1 MNATNLF
8 QRKIN
13 NTKLL
18 THNKNLKYLVTLI
31 LFIFFVGNQ
40 LAQNGLS
47 DLNFV
52 ATSSFVPTIKD
63 AIKFTDLPEI
73 KDSVNRISNIK
84 YGITSVPLFPKYEVQ
99 TIEEAKLANEPLPKL
114 YNSLLK
120 LGYGPFYT
128 MPYGEFWIANN
139 RSRENNYGAHVKHL
153 SSTAQLEGV
162 GNSGYSNNRIELFG
176 KQFYKKHTLSGEINY
191 DRRVIHYYGFDID
204 SNDSK
209 SKDFDA
215 NTKQRY
221 QLIEPKLKLQSHYSD
236 SIHINHTI
244 LLSYYNLKNQ
254 NQESENNIKL
264 NGLTSLFINKEK
276 LNVNILT
283 DYYNHKQS
291 NDTINDLII
300 SVNPSFEA
308 KGNKWNAN
316 VGLAGTINNFNNK
329 TRFYFYPQIN
339 FNYDI
344 YENIIIP
351 YAGVNGGLIKNSF
364 KQLSTENPFIDS
376 TIRYANTNNKY
387 NLFLGLKGNLSSN
400 TSYDA
405 RVTYS
410 QFDNLHF
417 FVVNYNDIN
426 KMYNR
431 FNVVYD
437 TASLLNISGQI
448 NYQLNEKLKLIA
460 KGDYNLYTPKNL
472 DYAYHKPSF
481 FLTFTGA
488 YNLRNKIIV
497 KADLFFVGSQWA
509 KSQYI
514 DKQLN
519 GYFDGNIEAEYRYTK
534 TLSFFARFNNIANQ
548 RYYKWESLPSQ
559 RFNMMIG
566 LSFIPF

>member
-8 QRKIN
+8 QKKIN

-18 THNKNLKYLVTLI
+18 TQNKNLKYLVTLI
-31 LFIFFVGNQ
+31 LFIFFAGNQ

-162 GNSGYSNNRIELFG
+162 GNSDYSNNKIELFG

-236 SIHINHTI
+236 SVHINHTI
-244 LLSYYNLKNQ
+244 LLSYYNLQNQ

-316 VGLAGTINNFNNK
+316 VGLAGPINNFNNK

-410 QFDNLHF
+410 QFDSLHF

-548 RYYKWESLPSQ
+548 RYYKWERLPSQ

>member
-8 QRKIN
+8 QKKIN

-18 THNKNLKYLVTLI
+18 TQNKHLKYLLTFI
-31 LFIFFVGNQ
+31 LFIFFAGNQ

-162 GNSGYSNNRIELFG
+162 GNSGYSNNKIELFG

-204 SNDSK
+204 SNDLK
-209 SKDFDA
+209 LKDFDA

-236 SIHINHTI
+236 SVHINHTI

-308 KGNKWNAN
+308 KGNNWNAN
-316 VGLAGTINNFNNK
+316 VGLAATINKFD
-329 TRFYFYPQIN
+329 TMARFYFYPQIN

-364 KQLSTENPFIDS
+364 KQLTTENPFIDS
-376 TIRYANTNNKY
+376 TLRYANTNNKY

-431 FNVVYD
+431 FNVIYD
-437 TASLLNISGQI
+437 NASLLNISGQI

-460 KGDYNLYTPKNL
+460 KGDYNSYKTDKLTP
-472 DYAYHKPSF
+472 AYHKPSF

-514 DKQLN
+514 DKPLK

-548 RYYKWESLPSQ
+548 RYYQWESLPSQ

>member
-8 QRKIN
+8 QKKIN

-18 THNKNLKYLVTLI
+18 IQNKHLKYLLTFI
-31 LFIFFVGNQ
+31 LFIFFAGNQ

-162 GNSGYSNNRIELFG
+162 GNSGYSNNKIELFG

-191 DRRVIHYYGFDID
+191 DRRVIHYYGFDAT
-204 SNDSK
+204 SNDLK
-209 SKDFDA
+209 LKDFDA

-236 SIHINHTI
+236 SVHINHTI
-244 LLSYYNLKNQ
+244 ILSYYNLQNQ

-264 NGLTSLFINKEK
+264 KGLTSLFINKEK

-291 NDTINDLII
+291 NETINDLII

-308 KGNKWNAN
+308 KGNNWNAN
-316 VGLAGTINNFNNK
+316 VGLAATINNFD
-329 TRFYFYPQIN
+329 TMARFYFYPQIN

-364 KQLSTENPFIDS
+364 KQLTTENPFIDS

-460 KGDYNLYTPKNL
+460 KGDYNLYNPENL
-472 DYAYHKPSF
+472 KYAYHKPSF

-509 KSQYI
+509 LSQNKEI
-514 DKQLN
+514 QLN

-548 RYYKWESLPSQ
+548 RYYQWERLPSQ

>member
-8 QRKIN
+8 QKKIN

-18 THNKNLKYLVTLI
+18 TQNKYLKYLLTFI
-31 LFIFFVGNQ
+31 LFIFFAGNQ

-162 GNSGYSNNRIELFG
+162 GNSGYSNNKIELFG

-236 SIHINHTI
+236 SVHINHTI
-244 LLSYYNLKNQ
+244 LLSYYNLQNQ

-308 KGNKWNAN
+308 KGSNWNAN
-316 VGLAGTINNFNNK
+316 VGLAATINKFD
-329 TRFYFYPQIN
+329 TMARFYFYPQIN

-364 KQLSTENPFIDS
+364 KQLTTENPFIDS
-376 TIRYANTNNKY
+376 TLRYANTNNKY

-431 FNVVYD
+431 FNVIYD
-437 TASLLNISGQI
+437 NASLLNISGQI

-460 KGDYNLYTPKNL
+460 KGDYNSYKTKNL
-472 DYAYHKPSF
+472 AYAYHKPSF

-509 KSQYI
+509 LSQNEN
-514 DKQLN
+514 KPLK

-548 RYYKWESLPSQ
+548 RYYQWERLPSQ

>member
-8 QRKIN
+8 QKKIN

-18 THNKNLKYLVTLI
+18 TQNKHLKYLLTFI
-31 LFIFFVGNQ
+31 LFIFFGGIQ

-162 GNSGYSNNRIELFG
+162 GNSDYSNNKIELFG

-191 DRRVIHYYGFDID
+191 DRRVIHYYGFDAT
-204 SNDSK
+204 SNDLK
-209 SKDFDA
+209 LKDFDA

-244 LLSYYNLKNQ
+244 LLSYYNLQNQ

-308 KGNKWNAN
+308 KGSNWNAN

-364 KQLSTENPFIDS
+364 KQLTTENPFIDS
-376 TIRYANTNNKY
+376 TLRYANTNNKY

-514 DKQLN
+514 DKPLN

>member
-8 QRKIN
+8 QKKIN

-18 THNKNLKYLVTLI
+18 TQNKYLKYLLTFI
-31 LFIFFVGNQ
+31 LFIFFAGNQ

-162 GNSGYSNNRIELFG
+162 GNSGYSNNKIELFG

-191 DRRVIHYYGFDID
+191 DRRVIHYYGFDAT
-204 SNDSK
+204 SNDLK

-264 NGLTSLFINKEK
+264 KGLTSLFINKEK

-308 KGNKWNAN
+308 KGNNWNAN
-316 VGLAGTINNFNNK
+316 VGLAATINKFD
-329 TRFYFYPQIN
+329 TMARFYFYPQIN

-364 KQLSTENPFIDS
+364 KQLTTENPFIDS
-376 TIRYANTNNKY
+376 TLRYANTNNKY

-410 QFDNLHF
+410 QFDSLHF

-431 FNVVYD
+431 FNVIYD
-437 TASLLNISGQI
+437 NASLLNISGQI

-460 KGDYNLYTPKNL
+460 KGDYNLYNPENL
-472 DYAYHKPSF
+472 EYAYHKPSF

-509 KSQYI
+509 LSQNENKSL
-514 DKQLN
+514 K

-548 RYYKWESLPSQ
+548 RYYQWERLPSQ

>member
-1 MNATNLF
+1 VC
-8 QRKIN
+8 
-13 NTKLL
+13 NT
-18 THNKNLKYLVTLI
+18 
-31 LFIFFVGNQ
+31 
-40 LAQNGLS
+40 LS
-47 DLNFV
+47 LH
-52 ATSSFVPTIKD
+52 D
-63 AIKFTDLPEI
+63 ALP
-73 KDSVNRISNIK
+73 ISND
-84 YGITSVPLFPKYEVQ
+84 
-99 TIEEAKLANEPLPKL
+99 
-114 YNSLLK
+114 LK
-120 LGYGPFYT
+120 L
-128 MPYGEFWIANN
+128 
-139 RSRENNYGAHVKHL
+139 
-153 SSTAQLEGV
+153 
-162 GNSGYSNNRIELFG
+162 
-176 KQFYKKHTLSGEINY
+176 
-191 DRRVIHYYGFDID
+191 
-204 SNDSK
+204 
-209 SKDFDA
+209 KDFDA

-236 SIHINHTI
+236 SVHINHTI

-308 KGNKWNAN
+308 KGSNWNAN

-329 TRFYFYPQIN
+329 ARFYFYPQIN

-364 KQLSTENPFIDS
+364 KQLTTENPFIDS
-376 TIRYANTNNKY
+376 TLRYANTNNKY

-410 QFDNLHF
+410 QFDSLHF

-431 FNVVYD
+431 FNVIYD
-437 TASLLNISGQI
+437 NASLLNISGQI

-472 DYAYHKPSF
+472 DHAYHKPSF

-514 DKQLN
+514 DKPLN

-548 RYYKWESLPSQ
+548 RYYQWESLPSQ

>member
-8 QRKIN
+8 QKKIN

-18 THNKNLKYLVTLI
+18 IQNKHLKYLLTFI
-31 LFIFFVGNQ
+31 LFIFFAGNQ

-84 YGITSVPLFPKYEVQ
+84 YGITSAPLFPKYEVQ

-162 GNSGYSNNRIELFG
+162 GNSGYSNNKIELFG

-191 DRRVIHYYGFDID
+191 DRRVIHYYGFDAT
-204 SNDSK
+204 SNDLK
-209 SKDFDA
+209 LKDFDA

-236 SIHINHTI
+236 SVHINHTI
-244 LLSYYNLKNQ
+244 LLSYYNLQNQ

-264 NGLTSLFINKEK
+264 KGLTSLFINKEK

-291 NDTINDLII
+291 NETINDLII

-308 KGNKWNAN
+308 KGNNWNAN
-316 VGLAGTINNFNNK
+316 VGLAATINNFD
-329 TRFYFYPQIN
+329 TMARFYFYPQIN

-364 KQLSTENPFIDS
+364 KQLTTENPFIDS

-460 KGDYNLYTPKNL
+460 KGDYNLYDPENL
-472 DYAYHKPSF
+472 EYAYHKPSF

-509 KSQYI
+509 LSQNKEI
-514 DKQLN
+514 QLN

-548 RYYKWESLPSQ
+548 RYYQWERLPSQ

>member
-8 QRKIN
+8 QKKIN

-18 THNKNLKYLVTLI
+18 IQNKHLKYLLTFI
-31 LFIFFVGNQ
+31 LFIFFAGNQ

-162 GNSGYSNNRIELFG
+162 GNSGYSNNKIELFG

-191 DRRVIHYYGFDID
+191 DRRVIHYYGFDAT
-204 SNDSK
+204 SNDLK
-209 SKDFDA
+209 LKDFDA

-236 SIHINHTI
+236 SVHINHTI

-308 KGNKWNAN
+308 KGSNWNAN
-316 VGLAGTINNFNNK
+316 VGLAATINNFD
-329 TRFYFYPQIN
+329 TMARFYFYPQIN

-364 KQLSTENPFIDS
+364 KQLTTENPFIDS

-460 KGDYNLYTPKNL
+460 KGDYNLYDPENL
-472 DYAYHKPSF
+472 EYAYHKPSF

-509 KSQYI
+509 LSQNKEI
-514 DKQLN
+514 QLN

-548 RYYKWESLPSQ
+548 RYYQWERLPSQ

>member
-8 QRKIN
+8 QKKIN

-18 THNKNLKYLVTLI
+18 TQNKHLKYLLTFI
-31 LFIFFVGNQ
+31 LFIFFAGNQ

-162 GNSGYSNNRIELFG
+162 GNSGYSNNKIELFG

-191 DRRVIHYYGFDID
+191 DRRVIHYYGFDTSSKD
-204 SNDSK
+204 LK

-236 SIHINHTI
+236 SVHINHTI
-244 LLSYYNLKNQ
+244 LLSYYNLQNQ

-264 NGLTSLFINKEK
+264 KGLTSLFINKEK

-308 KGNKWNAN
+308 KGNNWNAN
-316 VGLAGTINNFNNK
+316 VGLAATINKFD
-329 TRFYFYPQIN
+329 TMARFYFYPQIN

-364 KQLSTENPFIDS
+364 KQLTTENPFIDS
-376 TIRYANTNNKY
+376 TLRYANTNNKY

-405 RVTYS
+405 RLTYS
-410 QFDNLHF
+410 QFDSLHF

-431 FNVVYD
+431 FNVIYD
-437 TASLLNISGQI
+437 NASLLNISGQI

-460 KGDYNLYTPKNL
+460 KGDYNSYKTTNL
-472 DYAYHKPSF
+472 KYAYHKPSF

-509 KSQYI
+509 LSQNEN
-514 DKQLN
+514 KLLK

-548 RYYKWESLPSQ
+548 RYYQWERLPSQ

>member
-8 QRKIN
+8 QKKIN

-18 THNKNLKYLVTLI
+18 TQNKHLKYLLTFI
-31 LFIFFVGNQ
+31 LFIFFAGNQ

-162 GNSGYSNNRIELFG
+162 GNSGYSNNKIELFG

-236 SIHINHTI
+236 SVHINHTI
-244 LLSYYNLKNQ
+244 LLSYYNLQNQ

-308 KGNKWNAN
+308 KGSNWNAN
-316 VGLAGTINNFNNK
+316 VGLAATINNFD
-329 TRFYFYPQIN
+329 TMARFYFYPQIN

-364 KQLSTENPFIDS
+364 KQLTTENPFIDS
-376 TIRYANTNNKY
+376 TLRYANTNNKY

-417 FVVNYNDIN
+417 FVINYNDIN

-437 TASLLNISGQI
+437 NASLLNISGQI

-472 DYAYHKPSF
+472 DHAYHKPSF

-509 KSQYI
+509 LSQNEN
-514 DKQLN
+514 KPLK

-548 RYYKWESLPSQ
+548 RYYQWERLPSQ

>member
-8 QRKIN
+8 QKKIN

-18 THNKNLKYLVTLI
+18 TQNKHLKYLLTFI
-31 LFIFFVGNQ
+31 LFIFFAGNQ

-162 GNSGYSNNRIELFG
+162 GNSDYSNNKIELFG

-191 DRRVIHYYGFDID
+191 DRRVIHYYGFDAT
-204 SNDSK
+204 SNDLK
-209 SKDFDA
+209 LKDFDA

-236 SIHINHTI
+236 SVHINHTI
-244 LLSYYNLKNQ
+244 LLSYYNLQNQ

-316 VGLAGTINNFNNK
+316 VGLAATINKFD
-329 TRFYFYPQIN
+329 TMARFYFYPQIN

-364 KQLSTENPFIDS
+364 KQLTTENPFIDS
-376 TIRYANTNNKY
+376 TLRYANTNNKY

-410 QFDNLHF
+410 QFDSLHF

-431 FNVVYD
+431 FNVIYD
-437 TASLLNISGQI
+437 NASLLNISGQI

-472 DYAYHKPSF
+472 DHAYHKPSF

-514 DKQLN
+514 DKPLN

-548 RYYKWESLPSQ
+548 RYYQWESLPSQ

>member
-8 QRKIN
+8 QKKIN

-18 THNKNLKYLVTLI
+18 TQNKHLKYLLTFI
-31 LFIFFVGNQ
+31 LFIFFAGNQ

-162 GNSGYSNNRIELFG
+162 GNSDYSNNKIELFG

-191 DRRVIHYYGFDID
+191 DRRVIHYYGFDAT
-204 SNDSK
+204 SNDLK
-209 SKDFDA
+209 LKDFDA

-236 SIHINHTI
+236 SVHINHTI
-244 LLSYYNLKNQ
+244 LLSYYNLQNQ

-316 VGLAGTINNFNNK
+316 VGLAATINKFD
-329 TRFYFYPQIN
+329 TMARFYFYPQIN

-364 KQLSTENPFIDS
+364 KQLTTENPFIDS
-376 TIRYANTNNKY
+376 TLRYANTNNKY

-410 QFDNLHF
+410 QFDSLHF

-431 FNVVYD
+431 FNVIYD
-437 TASLLNISGQI
+437 NASLLNISGQI

-460 KGDYNLYTPKNL
+460 KGDYNLYNPEILK
-472 DYAYHKPSF
+472 YAYHKPSF

-509 KSQYI
+509 LSQNEN
-514 DKQLN
+514 KPLK

-548 RYYKWESLPSQ
+548 RYYQWESLPSQ

>member
-8 QRKIN
+8 QKKIN

-18 THNKNLKYLVTLI
+18 IQNKHLKYLLTFI
-31 LFIFFVGNQ
+31 LFIFFAGNQ

-99 TIEEAKLANEPLPKL
+99 KIEEAKLANEPLPKL

-153 SSTAQLEGV
+153 SSTAQLDGV
-162 GNSGYSNNRIELFG
+162 GNSGYSNNKIELFG

-191 DRRVIHYYGFDID
+191 DRRVIHYYGFDAT
-204 SNDSK
+204 SNDLK
-209 SKDFDA
+209 LKDFDA

-236 SIHINHTI
+236 SVHINHTI
-244 LLSYYNLKNQ
+244 LLSYYNLQNQ

-264 NGLTSLFINKEK
+264 KGLTSLFINKEK

-291 NDTINDLII
+291 NETINDLII

-308 KGNKWNAN
+308 KGNNWNAN
-316 VGLAGTINNFNNK
+316 VGLAATINNFD
-329 TRFYFYPQIN
+329 TMARFYFYPQIN

-364 KQLSTENPFIDS
+364 KQLTTENPFIDS

-460 KGDYNLYTPKNL
+460 KGDYNLYDPENL
-472 DYAYHKPSF
+472 EYAYHKPSF

-509 KSQYI
+509 LSQNKEI
-514 DKQLN
+514 QLN

-548 RYYKWESLPSQ
+548 RYYQWERLPSQ

>member
-8 QRKIN
+8 QKKIN

-18 THNKNLKYLVTLI
+18 TQNKHLKYLLTFI
-31 LFIFFVGNQ
+31 LFIFFGGIQ

-191 DRRVIHYYGFDID
+191 DRRVIHYYGFDAT
-204 SNDSK
+204 SNDLK
-209 SKDFDA
+209 LKDFDA

-236 SIHINHTI
+236 SVHINHTI

-308 KGNKWNAN
+308 KGSNWNAN

-329 TRFYFYPQIN
+329 ARFYFYPQIN

-364 KQLSTENPFIDS
+364 KQLTTENPFIDS
-376 TIRYANTNNKY
+376 TLRYANTNNKY

-405 RVTYS
+405 RVAYS
-410 QFDNLHF
+410 QFDSLHF

-437 TASLLNISGQI
+437 NASLLNISGQI

-514 DKQLN
+514 YKPLN
-519 GYFDGNIEAEYRYTK
+519 
-534 TLSFFARFNNIANQ
+534 
-548 RYYKWESLPSQ
+548 
-559 RFNMMIG
+559 
-566 LSFIPF
+566 

>member
-8 QRKIN
+8 QKKIN

-18 THNKNLKYLVTLI
+18 TQNKHLKYLLTFI
-31 LFIFFVGNQ
+31 LFIFFAGNQ

-162 GNSGYSNNRIELFG
+162 GNSDYSNNKIELFG

-204 SNDSK
+204 SNDLK
-209 SKDFDA
+209 LKDFDA

-236 SIHINHTI
+236 SVHINHTI

-308 KGNKWNAN
+308 KGSNWNAN
-316 VGLAGTINNFNNK
+316 VGLAATINNFNNK
-329 TRFYFYPQIN
+329 ARFYFYPQIN

-364 KQLSTENPFIDS
+364 KQLTTENPFIDS
-376 TIRYANTNNKY
+376 TLRYANTNNKY

-410 QFDNLHF
+410 QFDSLHF
-417 FVVNYNDIN
+417 FVVNYNDVN

-431 FNVVYD
+431 FNVIYD
-437 TASLLNISGQI
+437 NASLLNISGQI

-472 DYAYHKPSF
+472 DHAYHKPSF

-514 DKQLN
+514 DKPLN

-548 RYYKWESLPSQ
+548 RYYQWERLPSQ